1 MESYLTITTLNDFV
15 FCPKSIYFHK
25 LYEKYNYSVYKQKP
39 QIVGTIK
46 HENIENQEYSS
57 AKRYIQGLSV
67 FSEKYNVCGKIDI
80 FDTQTKSLIE
90 RKNKITK
97 IYDGYRYQIYA
108 QYFCL
113 LEMGYEVEKL
123 FFHSLSDNKRYEVP
137 KPNQKEI
144 KEFEENIQRIK
155 QFQIDEKGF
164 TQNSKKCANCIY
176 GKLCDFSNT

>member
-46 HENIENQEYSS
+46 HKNIDEQKYSS
-57 AKRYIQGLSV
+57 AKRYIQGMSV
-67 FSEKYNVCGKIDI
+67 FSEKYNLCGKIDV
-80 FDTQTKSLIE
+80 FDLQTKFLIE

-97 IYDGYRYQIYA
+97 IYDGYRYQLYA

-113 LEMGYEVEKL
+113 LEMGYEIEKL
-123 FFHSLSDNKRYEVP
+123 FFHSLSDNKRYEIP
-137 KPNQKEI
+137 KPSQKETE
-144 KEFEENIQRIK
+144 EFENNIRQIK
-155 QFQIDEKGF
+155 QFQLNEKEF
-164 TQNSKKCANCIY
+164 IQNPEKCANCIY
-176 GKLCDFSNT
+176 RELCDFFNP